1 MLSKLLIF
9 QALIALSTAD
19 VSHLKLAYLPPYHG
33 KPQHIA
39 PSQQLAAPPQPQVQ
53 HDEVPQT
60 QPDVILLDESANGN
74 SHALKD
80 VEQSLDN
87 EPVATAQQSSS
98 DDNGTSESASD
109 PFFQPSFGGFPGAG
123 FPSSFGGPTYPG
135 QGFTGAGFPG
145 QGFAGQGFPGQGF
158 SGQGFPGQGFAGQ
171 GFPGQAF
178 PGAGFAG
185 QGFPGQGFP
194 GQGFSGQGFP
204 GAGFSGQGISGQGF
218 PGAGFPGQG
227 FSGAAFPGQGFSG
240 QGFPGQ
246 GFPGTAFPGQGFSG
260 QAFPGQGFA
269 GAGFPGAGFPGQ
281 GFPSQAGGFPGL
293 PYQTASQQQS
303 GGDFKTPQPIDGLN
317 TRVLTTR
324 IASDTVYGA
333 NGGYVYDKPK

>member
-9 QALIALSTAD
+9 HALIALSIAD
-19 VSHLKLAYLPPYHG
+19 VSHLKLAYLPPYHS
-33 KPQHIA
+33 KPHHIA
-39 PSQQLAAPPQPQVQ
+39 PSQELAAPQQPPVQ
-53 HDEVPQT
+53 HDEVPQA
-60 QPDVILLDESANGN
+60 QLDVILLDESANGN

-87 EPVATAQQSSS
+87 EPLATAHQSST
-98 DDNGTSESASD
+98 DDNTASESASD

-123 FPSSFGGPTYPG
+123 FAPSFGGPIYPG

-145 QGFAGQGFPGQGF
+145 QGFSGQGFPAPGFAGQGFPGQGF
-158 SGQGFPGQGFAGQ
+158 SGPGFSGPGFSG
-171 GFPGQAF
+171 P
-178 PGAGFAG
+178 
-185 QGFPGQGFP
+185 
-194 GQGFSGQGFP
+194 GFSGQGFP
-204 GAGFSGQGISGQGF
+204 GQSF

-227 FSGAAFPGQGFSG
+227 FSGATFPGQGFPAQGFPGAVFPGQGFSG
-240 QGFPGQ
+240 QGFPGP
-246 GFPGTAFPGQGFSG
+246 GFP
-260 QAFPGQGFA
+260 
-269 GAGFPGAGFPGQ
+269 GAGFPGTGFPGQ
-281 GFPSQAGGFPGL
+281 GFPSQGGGFPGI

-303 GGDFKTPQPIDGLN
+303 GGDFNTPQPIDGLN